1 MTVPEAAEPPVLT
14 AEQCRAARRL
24 LRWTRFDLALA
35 AELRI
40 ISVLRLEGGWK
51 PPETRKLARL
61 RRALEAGGVWFEE
74 DGSVRL
80 HNPRVMDR
88 GAQ

>member
-40 ISVLRLEGGWK
+40 ISVLRLEGWWK
-51 PPETRKLARL
+51 PPEAKKIARL
-61 RRALEAGGVWFEE
+61 RRALEAGGVEFLPE
-74 DGSVRL
+74 DGVRL
-80 HNPRVMDR
+80 RERPTE
-88 GAQ
+88 AAS